1 MNTSSNRV
9 WLRTGFVGVLAV
21 SLVFLVG
28 CGKTKKES
36 SISGKVT
43 YGDKPVTGGS
53 IQLHPVEGKG
63 QPFLITI
70 AKDGTFSAK
79 GAPVGEMKVTVETE
93 SIRGMTGGNPYAGQ
107 MKGGMKP
114 PGDNKLP
121 EMDTSN
127 MFKYVK
133 IPLIYAK
140 PETTPLIWTVEPGAT
155 KKDINLIESGK

>member
-1 MNTSSNRV
+1 
-9 WLRTGFVGVLAV
+9 
-21 SLVFLVG
+21 
-28 CGKTKKES
+28 
-36 SISGKVT
+36 
-43 YGDKPVTGGS
+43 
-53 IQLHPVEGKG
+53 
-63 QPFLITI
+63 
-70 AKDGTFSAK
+70 
-79 GAPVGEMKVTVETE
+79 
-93 SIRGMTGGNPYAGQ
+93 MTGGNPYAGQ